1 MSQIYPEFPLF
12 GEAPPGLPIHERPG
26 AYALILDEA
35 SRLAVLQLPEGWYL
49 PGGGLE
55 AGESLKNCLQ
65 REVREETGQKVTILW
80 QLGKSGQYLANAH
93 RVLFKVGH
101 FFVCEIHSSTFE
113 AAAKIEADHDL
124 HWLPLQTA
132 LTQLKHAYQSWAVQ
146 ELSRFLSE

>member
-1 MSQIYPEFPLF
+1 MSLAYPEFPLF
-12 GEAPPGLPIHERPG
+12 GEAPPGLPIQERPG

-55 AGESLKNCLQ
+55 AGESLKNCLL

-93 RVLFKVGH
+93 RVLFKVGS
-101 FFVCEIHSSTFE
+101 FFVCEMQSSPFE
-113 AAAKIEADHDL
+113 PAAKIEADHDL

-132 LTQLKHAYQSWAVQ
+132 LTQLKHAYQIWAVQ